1 MDPIGVHHFYGF
13 SPALDIQQIG
23 RTIFGASCAA
33 GSAAGVDGSD
43 TSPLN
48 ILLVQPGDV
57 RSVLKTIAQRFR
69 HCRRPLHVSLFFM
82 RHSDF
87 D

>member
-13 SPALDIQQIG
+13 SPALDIQQLG

-33 GSAAGVDGSD
+33 GSASSGVNDVSGLD

-69 HCRRPLHVSLFFM
+69 HCRRPLHVSFM
-82 RHSDF
+82 L
-87 D
+87 